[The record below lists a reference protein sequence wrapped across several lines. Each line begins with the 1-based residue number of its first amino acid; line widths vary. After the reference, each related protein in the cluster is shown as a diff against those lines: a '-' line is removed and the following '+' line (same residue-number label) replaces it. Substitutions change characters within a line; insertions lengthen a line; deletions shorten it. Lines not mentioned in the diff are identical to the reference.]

1 MVAAIIKTSLKV
13 CDCFACDIF
22 DKDKNV
28 IGQYEGYVPSFFP
41 EVHYGDYVELKID
54 LATGLIVNWPTDI
67 DTMEF
72 ASLITEANGYDEDE
86 DSLSSKELKSFAESV
101 SFIKMKAKVNDRF
114 SCSIFDQEG
123 NSMGDYRGYVPGFF
137 PEKHFGDMVILT
149 IDVKTG
155 QIMNWKSPGE
165 EIPEFEGL
173 EV

>member
-13 CDCFACDIF
+13 CDCFTCDIF

-28 IGQYEGYVPSFFP
+28 IGEYEGYVPSFFP

-67 DTMEF
+67 DTIEF

-101 SFIKMKAKVNDRF
+101 SFIKMKAKVGDRF
-114 SCSIFDQEG
+114 SCSVFDQKG
-123 NSMGDYRGYVPGFF
+123 NSMGDYRGYVPSFF
-137 PEKHFGDMVILT
+137 PDKHFGDMVVLM

-155 QIMNWKSPGE
+155 QIVNWKSPGN
-165 EIPEFEGL
+165 EIPDFEDL

>member
-1 MVAAIIKTSLKV
+1 MVAAVIKTSLKV

-22 DKDKNV
+22 DKDKSV

-86 DSLSSKELKSFAESV
+86 DGLSSKELKSFAESV
-101 SFIKMKAKVNDRF
+101 SFIKMKAKVGDRF
-114 SCSIFDQEG
+114 SSSLNPQRTQQHSQFRLRRSTYMLVD
-123 NSMGDYRGYVPGFF
+123 
-137 PEKHFGDMVILT
+137 
-149 IDVKTG
+149 
-155 QIMNWKSPGE
+155 
-165 EIPEFEGL
+165 
-173 EV
+173 